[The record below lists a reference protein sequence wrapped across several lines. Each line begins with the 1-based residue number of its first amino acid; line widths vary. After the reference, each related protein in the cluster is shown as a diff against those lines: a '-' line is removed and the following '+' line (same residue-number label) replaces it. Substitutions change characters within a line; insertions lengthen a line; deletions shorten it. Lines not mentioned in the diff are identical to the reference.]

1 MLQII
6 IGNVLSVK
14 AVQSVMTILMKR
26 KCCFVI
32 FVTEGKFRE
41 GGTIIIRAILYLIL
55 LLFNQSL
62 TFL

>member
-41 GGTIIIRAILYLIL
+41 GGYHNHQGYFT
-55 LLFNQSL
+55 
-62 TFL
+62 